1 MLEQWI
7 AGNVRDVR
15 GPLRLTKLPGG
26 NSNITVLVEDA
37 SGVRM
42 VLRRPPEG
50 AALATAHDV
59 LREARIL
66 TALSRA
72 GMPVPE
78 VIATCADPA
87 VIGAPFVLMRHVDGV
102 ACLGVAQARSLDDG
116 ARRGAGASL
125 ARTLAALHA
134 LDIDAVG
141 LADLGR
147 RDNYVARQLRRWHG
161 QVETDRQRPTP
172 DIDAAHTMLSQCVP
186 PQQRDAIVHG
196 DFRLDNC
203 ILAPD
208 GAVRAVV
215 DWEICALGD
224 PLADLGVLLA
234 YWTEPGDE
242 ISSLHDPP
250 TLAGGFSRRDDLAA
264 SYLRA
269 AGLPAGTAVS
279 FYVAFAWW
287 KLACII
293 EGVWARA
300 VRRQCSLAR
309 PLNSYADQALRVA
322 AHARHLA
329 TFR

>member
-7 AGNVRDVR
+7 EANVPHVR
-15 GPLRLTKLPGG
+15 RPFITTKLTGG
-26 NSNITVLVEDA
+26 NSNITVLLEDG
-37 SGVRM
+37 SGARM
-42 VLRRPPEG
+42 VLRRPPDG

-66 TALSRA
+66 AALSQA
-72 GMPVPE
+72 GLPVPA

-87 VIGAPFVLMRHVDGV
+87 VIGAPFVLMRYVDGV
-102 ACLGVAQARSLDDG
+102 ACLGAARARSLDEG
-116 ARRGAGASL
+116 ARRAAGANL

-134 LDIDAVG
+134 LDIDAIG
-141 LADLGR
+141 LGDLGR
-147 RDNYVARQLRRWHG
+147 RADYVARQLRRWHR
-161 QVETDRQRPTP
+161 QVETDRQRATP
-172 DIDAAHTMLSQCVP
+172 DIDAAHALLAERVP
-186 PQQRDAIVHG
+186 PQRRDAIVHG

-203 ILAPD
+203 VLAPD

-234 YWTEPGDE
+234 YWTEPGDA
-242 ISSLHDPP
+242 ISALHDPP
-250 TLAGGFSRRDDLAA
+250 TLAGGFARRDELAA
-264 SYLRA
+264 VYLQA
-269 AGLPAGTAVS
+269 AGLPPGTDVS

-300 VRRQCSLAR
+300 VRGQHTLAR
-309 PLNSYADQALRVA
+309 PLDSYADQALRVA

-329 TFR
+329 AL